1 MKKGRCY
8 LKVALFSL
16 YVVSCHPKLF
26 KFVMSV
32 RAGDRPR

>member
-8 LKVALFSL
+8 LKVASFSL